1 MKEPTWQ
8 NAYRLNLGRAGQEN
22 IWPSVLAHVYAMTTV
37 RPSHSVN
44 KHIIYTRDKITVAM
58 VTYENRAFRK
68 MISYFIG
75 VYIINRVLHG
85 SLEILSFSSRVEWAQ
100 RTSEVFFNTR
110 REISYLRAAMQ
121 YPLCVNFAKKD
132 FNGVLSIV

>member
-1 MKEPTWQ
+1 
-8 NAYRLNLGRAGQEN
+8 
-22 IWPSVLAHVYAMTTV
+22 MTSV

-68 MISYFIG
+68 MISYFID

-85 SLEILSFSSRVEWAQ
+85 SLEILSFSSRVE
-100 RTSEVFFNTR
+100 
-110 REISYLRAAMQ
+110 
-121 YPLCVNFAKKD
+121 
-132 FNGVLSIV
+132 